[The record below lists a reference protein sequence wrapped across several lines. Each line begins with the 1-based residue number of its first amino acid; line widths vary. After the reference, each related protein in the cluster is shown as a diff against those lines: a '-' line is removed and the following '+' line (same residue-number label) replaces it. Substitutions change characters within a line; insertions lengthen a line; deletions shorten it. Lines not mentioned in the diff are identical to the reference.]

1 MPKKLDADLKVI
13 QQIHFAGKLK
23 NVDGIDADEAQ
34 NIFTLIILEKSKET
48 RLKFSQGR
56 VTPS

>member
-1 MPKKLDADLKVI
+1 MPKKLDADLIVI
-13 QQIHFAGKLK
+13 QQIQFDGKLK
-23 NVDGIDADEAQ
+23 NVDGIDADQAQ